1 MRTTYYLILLSSIV
15 TTIHALAAPKQ
26 HAVVV
31 GGGPVGIAAALT
43 LAKHHNYSVT
53 LLESQPASSAQT
65 KYDPSK
71 SIIMRYIMIFILC
84 ILVFGYAI
92 YGMIDWYVCILY
104 VFWI

>member
-1 MRTTYYLILLSSIV
+1 MRTSFCLVLLLSIV
-15 TTIHALAAPKQ
+15 ITIHALAASKQ

-43 LAKHHNYSVT
+43 LAKHHNFSVT

-71 SIIMRYIMIFILC
+71 
-84 ILVFGYAI
+84 
-92 YGMIDWYVCILY
+92 
-104 VFWI
+104 

>member
-1 MRTTYYLILLSSIV
+1 MVGGVGRSNILGERINSNCFQLSSLQLREIMRTSSYCLILLSSIV
-15 TTIHALAAPKQ
+15 TAIHALTAPKH

-53 LLESQPASSAQT
+53 LLESSPVDSAQT

-71 SIIMRYIMIFILC
+71 
-84 ILVFGYAI
+84 
-92 YGMIDWYVCILY
+92 
-104 VFWI
+104 